1 MRRETNEIQEAAAGP
16 SRLCLLLSEN
26 ITPHAK
32 QGVDVRRGFVLRP
45 PVCRAFTSPDFCF
58 FFFFRVESPFSS
70 PVGSDLHDA
79 PPALFISP
87 LIVFPHLSLCY
98 LFPRLPLLS
107 TERVREMDVMRQVH
121 AGRETEAVPPSH
133 AAVNKVKNNQVRV
146 GRGSP
151 RACRS
156 PPHSCTTIHHFL
168 LQK

>member
-1 MRRETNEIQEAAAGP
+1 MSGAALSFARQLAVHLH
-16 SRLCLLLSEN
+16 RL
-26 ITPHAK
+26 
-32 QGVDVRRGFVLRP
+32 V
-45 PVCRAFTSPDFCF
+45 FCF
-58 FFFFRVESPFSS
+58 FHAESPFSS

-79 PPALFISP
+79 PPLCSFPCNRLSSP
-87 LIVFPHLSLCY
+87 VLVLPV
-98 LFPRLPLLS
+98 PRLPLLS
-107 TERVREMDVMRQVH
+107 TERVLEMDVMRQVH

-156 PPHSCTTIHHFL
+156 PPHSCTTIHHLL